1 MIHQIFLKVRGK
13 EFTSND
19 IFVKSSLA
27 WQDFCKKNDMGY
39 RLWTDDNI
47 YGLRSA
53 YQEIFDKLDEEGRDP
68 FVKVDYLR
76 PVVLDIFGGC
86 YVDLDIFPND
96 NFKELYDSNDIIIGS
111 WTNPKNNKRY
121 LNNNVLKLD
130 GDIAKEVINHYK
142 TQIYEKSQIKVYD
155 TWKLRY
161 IMQTC
166 GPKSLAR
173 YCKSKKITY
182 TPNLDNYITDYTTAT
197 WLD

>member
-27 WQDFCKKNDMGY
+27 WQEFCRKNDMAY

-47 YGLRSA
+47 IGLRSA

-111 WTNPKNNKRY
+111 WRDKNNKLN
-121 LNNNVLKLD
+121 LNNNVLKLE

-142 TQIYEKSQIKVYD
+142 TQIYEKSQIEIYNS
-155 TWKLRY
+155 WKLRY

-166 GPKSLAR
+166 GPKSLKR
-173 YCKSKKITY
+173 FCDKKKITF
-182 TPNLDNYITDYTTAT
+182 TPNLHNYITDYATAT